1 MDKREN
7 TINKSERHT
16 VKSKNESSESKG
28 DKVKFFKKF
37 DKNRRPKN
45 NEIKERPVDKEKIN
59 KSVEIE
65 GEKNVHK
72 PKSSIEKKHEKPR
85 FIKPAFNKQ
94 ETKKNE
100 TIADLKY
107 FSDYVKRQIPKHI
120 TENKNYL
127 NIEPLALLEYDHE
140 IKIKETAL
148 NDFLKKN
155 SIDCKVEKVIKSP
168 KNRNYRTTTK
178 RRINIDKGKFT
189 LVFTEENVVNYNN
202 LISVSA
208 LEPNEHKDIYFYIA
222 EKINQPAYHIIGK
235 SLNYVIIR
243 GTYNDFS
250 VVFNIHIMNADNVRK
265 IKLLAEE
272 LKKLKSNIKGV
283 YIYLDPS
290 KSDYYFESKR
300 PDAPVSFKNVFG
312 PDKILVNFNGNKYSF
327 LPTSFSQINESIVPL
342 FLEKVKALLRPQK
355 DQVLIDLY
363 SGYGLFSQYL
373 ADSYA
378 DVFGME
384 ADLDG
389 VKAAKENVSFTNKKN
404 VRFLAMRVTNSN
416 IDKYVPKSF
425 RYDEVFILDPPKMG
439 AEEKVIQTVANR
451 TPSKVLH
458 IFCGTD
464 NIPEELKKWEQF
476 GYRPMVIAPVDMFPG
491 SANLE
496 VLVLLMKKR

>member
-7 TINKSERHT
+7 FNNKNNRPDNKGKTEFSEG
-16 VKSKNESSESKG
+16 KEEKGKN
-28 DKVKFFKKF
+28 FKRF
-37 DKNRRPKN
+37 VKNRRFKGNESKNKQPELSNNKNIEPK
-45 NEIKERPVDKEKIN
+45 EEMTI
-59 KSVEIE
+59 
-65 GEKNVHK
+65 HK
-72 PKSSIEKKHEKPR
+72 PKSVIEKRHEKQR
-85 FIKPAFNKQ
+85 FIKPSNKP
-94 ETKKNE
+94 EVKKSEPNVE
-100 TIADLKY
+100 LKY

-120 TENKNYL
+120 AENKNYL

-140 IKIKETAL
+140 VKIKETAL
-148 NDFLKKN
+148 NDFLKKHL
-155 SIDCKVEKVIKSP
+155 IDCKIEKIIKSP
-168 KNRNYRTTTK
+168 KSRNYRTTTK
-178 RRINIDKGKFT
+178 RKVNIDKGKFT
-189 LVFTEENVVNYNN
+189 LVFTEDNIVNYNN

-208 LEPNEHKDIYFYIA
+208 LEPNDHKDIYFFIA
-222 EKINQPAYHIIGK
+222 EKINQPAYNIVGK

-243 GTYNDFS
+243 GTYSDFS
-250 VVFNIHIMNADNVRK
+250 VVFNIHTMNADNVRK

-272 LKKLKSNIKGV
+272 IKKIKNNVKGV
-283 YIYLDPS
+283 YIYLDPT

-300 PDAPVSFKNVFG
+300 PDAPVSFKNIFG

-327 LPTSFSQINESIVPL
+327 LPTSFSQINESMVPL
-342 FLEKVKALLRPQK
+342 FLEKVKTLLRPQK

-373 ADSYA
+373 ADFYA

-416 IDKYVPKSF
+416 IDKYIPRSF

-439 AEEKVIQTVANR
+439 AEDKVIQTVANR
-451 TPSKVLH
+451 TPNKVLH

-464 NIPEELKKWEQF
+464 NIPDELKKWEHF
-476 GYRPMVIAPVDMFPG
+476 GYKPVVISPVDMFPG
-491 SANLE
+491 TANLE